1 MWWTACLDY
10 SGWERTSRNS
20 CEISS
25 STTNSTSTNMATICR
40 KSKIGLGRTDSIARI
55 VRSLYPIDR
64 WFMWGSDFLKA
75 IRPPEHRLAW
85 LVAMAADAIQI
96 FALPLF
102 AGGGLSPADT
112 LLDVATAAILIRC
125 LGWHWAFLPTLLA
138 EMIPGLDL
146 FPTWTA
152 AVFYVTYQR
161 VRAGEPEI
169 LPPGPAPARRPY
181 N

>member
-1 MWWTACLDY
+1 
-10 SGWERTSRNS
+10 
-20 CEISS
+20 
-25 STTNSTSTNMATICR
+25 
-40 KSKIGLGRTDSIARI
+40 
-55 VRSLYPIDR
+55 
-64 WFMWGSDFLKA
+64 MWGSDFLKA

-102 AGGGLSPADT
+102 AEGGLSPADT
-112 LLDVATAAILIRC
+112 LLDLTTAAILIRC

-169 LPPGPAPARRPY
+169 LPPGPAPARRSE